1 MKENKRGLFA
11 LSETAMWIL
20 ALIALV
26 VILFFIYFLRDKI
39 MDLVDIILEFLE
51 R

>member
-1 MKENKRGLFA
+1 MKRGLFA
-11 LSETAMWIL
+11 LSETAGWIL

-26 VILFFIYFLRDKI
+26 GILFFIYFSRDKI
-39 MDLVDIILEFLE
+39 MDLLNAVFTFLE

>member
-1 MKENKRGLFA
+1 MKRGLFA
-11 LSETAMWIL
+11 LGETAKWIL

-39 MDLVDIILEFLE
+39 MDLIDVVLRFLE

>member
-1 MKENKRGLFA
+1 MKRGLFA
-11 LSETAMWIL
+11 LSETAWWIL
-20 ALIALV
+20 ALIALI

-39 MDLVDIILEFLE
+39 MDLLNAVFTFLE

>member
-1 MKENKRGLFA
+1 MKRGLFA
-11 LSETAMWIL
+11 LSETAWWIL

-39 MDLVDIILEFLE
+39 MDLIDVILGFLE

>member
-1 MKENKRGLFA
+1 MKRGLFA
-11 LSETAMWIL
+11 LSETALWIL

-26 VILFFIYFLRDKI
+26 VILFFIYFLRDRI
-39 MDLVDIILEFLE
+39 MDLADVFLRFLE